1 MFLSISLLMFV
12 HPREKVSSHHSLS
25 HSKVRDHYKMCKN
38 EKQKKYKSNCVLNIV
53 SSSLGGSVSMGR
65 WLLLGLL
72 LFSQRLLQTHALP
85 GVVLP
90 VQKLLLVNELGT
102 LSVNQLLSEVFI
114 LQELQHVQAVRVS
127 AGNGDQ
133 RSHTFSLG

>member
-25 HSKVRDHYKMCKN
+25 HSKLETITKCVKMKN
-38 EKQKKYKSNCVLNIV
+38 KKNKSNCVLNIV
-53 SSSLGGSVSMGR
+53 STSLGGSVSMGR

-72 LFSQRLLQTHALP
+72 LFSQCLLQTHTLP

>member
-1 MFLSISLLMFV
+1 M
-12 HPREKVSSHHSLS
+12 
-25 HSKVRDHYKMCKN
+25 KN
-38 EKQKKYKSNCVLNIV
+38 KKNKSNWVLNIV
-53 SSSLGGSVSMGR
+53 SSSLGGSVSMGQ

-72 LFSQRLLQTHALP
+72 LLSQRLLQTHTLP

-133 RSHTFSLG
+133 RSHTFCLGWQTDSYNFWPSKFYVLLCVSAVTKSCVSKRHT